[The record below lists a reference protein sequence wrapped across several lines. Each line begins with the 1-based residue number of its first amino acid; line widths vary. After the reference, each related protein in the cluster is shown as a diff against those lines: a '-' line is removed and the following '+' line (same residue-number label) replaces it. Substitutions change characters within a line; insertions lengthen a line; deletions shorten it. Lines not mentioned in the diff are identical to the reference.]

1 MKELDEII
9 EKEFG
14 IEMLKEMKETAINKC
29 IDSLKFV
36 RLLVRIENEFDI
48 IFEDDDINMDV
59 LSSYK
64 KICDYLKYKKE
75 RKSNENV

>member
-64 KICDYLKYKKE
+64 KICDYLQNKKE